1 VAKEDPTSSSNGK
14 RNSESDGLTQ
24 ERTDDLNSITRAL
37 LACRQGDENAF
48 RQLIDLVYGDL
59 HRIAH
64 RQLLL
69 MRPGRTLNT
78 TGLVH
83 ETYLKLVDHTQ
94 VEWQDRSHFFA
105 VAARAMRQ
113 IIVDHAKKRS
123 TAKHGG
129 NVVRVELDEAQLGVS
144 QQAEMVLALNEAL
157 TRLAAIDARLI
168 RIVECRFFAGYS
180 ERETA
185 EALGVSLRTAQ
196 RDWMRARAWLREV
209 LEHPPAEVDCGP

>member
-1 VAKEDPTSSSNGK
+1 VATESSTSSSTAGAG
-14 RNSESDGLTQ
+14 D
-24 ERTDDLNSITRAL
+24 TDDLHSITKAL

-48 RQLIDLVYGDL
+48 GQLINLIYGDL
-59 HRIAH
+59 RRIAH
-64 RQLLL
+64 RQLRRE
-69 MRPGRTLNT
+69 RPGLTLNT

-83 ETYLKLVDHTQ
+83 EAYMKLVDHTQ

-113 IIVDHAKKRS
+113 IIVDYAKKKS

-129 NVVRVELDEAQLGVS
+129 KAIHVELDKVQLGVS
-144 QQAEMVLALNEAL
+144 RQAELLLALDQAL
-157 TRLAAIDARLI
+157 TSLASVDARLI

-180 ERETA
+180 EQETA

-196 RDWMRARAWLREV
+196 RDWMRARAWLKEV
-209 LEHPPAEVDCGP
+209 MERPPVAVDQSTER